1 MATSWIGRR
10 LAGILKSTGA
20 DTRVEQVA
28 DHETLDM
35 LSAYALAMLETG
47 QATNDVEDTLRE
59 IAREYEMDGFSVV
72 VLPTFVI
79 LQAQGQTAQFESARP
94 AGSRLDQAGAVEMLT
109 ARALR
114 RELAPGDAI
123 HLLHTAMA
131 ARTRFRWPLALLGHV
146 ILTIGFGM
154 VINPAAQAIP
164 AYALLGLGV
173 GALVLLSRRFTGLS
187 AAVPVI
193 AAFAVTIVTT
203 LWLSSLVGDS
213 ALRIIAPPLV
223 SFLPGGTLTIAAIE
237 LTSNQVIS
245 GASRL
250 VYGVAQ
256 LLLLTFGV
264 FAASTIVGGLHS
276 GHAQTTLG
284 WWAGLAGVALVAVG
298 YTLFMSAPRGALLWI
313 VVALAVSYGAQAL
326 GAVLLGAAL
335 SGFFGAVVVAPFAR
349 FASRFRG
356 SPPATVMSLPCFW
369 LLVPGALGFI
379 GLSGVASSSPAAI
392 QTLTTAGLSVLAI
405 ALGAIVGIGLSRDA
419 GRLGRLS
426 RRRS

>member
-1 MATSWIGRR
+1 MATSWLARR
-10 LAGILKSTGA
+10 LAGILKSAGT
-20 DTRVEQVA
+20 DVRVELVA

-35 LSAYALAMLETG
+35 LSAFALAMLETG
-47 QATNDVEDTLRE
+47 QATNDVEETVRS
-59 IAREYEMDGFSVV
+59 IAAAYSLDGFSVV

-79 LQAQGQTAQFESARP
+79 LQAGGQTAQFSSAKP
-94 AGSRLDQAGAVEMLT
+94 AGSRLDEAGAVELLT

-114 RELAPGDAI
+114 RELMPTDAVR
-123 HLLHTAMA
+123 LLNDALA
-131 ARTRFRWPLALLGHV
+131 ARPRFPWPLAWLGHV
-146 ILTIGFGM
+146 ILTVGFGM
-154 VINPAAQAIP
+154 VINPTAPAIP
-164 AYALLGLGV
+164 AYAVLGFGV
-173 GALVLLSRRFTGLS
+173 GGLILLSRRFSGLA
-187 AAVPVI
+187 AAVPVV

-203 LWLSSLVGDS
+203 LWLSYLVGDS

-223 SFLPGGTLTIAAIE
+223 SFLPGGTLTVAAIE

-276 GHAQTTLG
+276 GTAQQPLG
-284 WWAGLAGVALVAVG
+284 WWGGLLGVALVAVG
-298 YTLFMSAPRGALLWI
+298 YTLFMSAPRGAFIWL

-326 GAVLLGAAL
+326 GAVLIGAAL

-356 SPPATVMSLPCFW
+356 APPASVMSLACFW

-379 GLSGVASSSPAAI
+379 GLSGVASDSVNAL

-405 ALGAIVGIGLSRDA
+405 ALGAIVGIGVSRDA
-419 GRLGRLS
+419 GRVTRLA

>member
-1 MATSWIGRR
+1 MATWFSRR
-10 LAGILKSTGA
+10 LASILKSAATDA
-20 DTRVEQVA
+20 RIDEVA

-35 LSAYALAMLETG
+35 LSAFALAMLETG
-47 QATNDVEDTLRE
+47 QATNDVEETLRT
-59 IAREYEMDGFSVV
+59 IAQVYGLEKFSVV

-79 LQAQGQTAQFESARP
+79 LQAHEQTAEFSSARP
-94 AGSRLDQAGAVEMLT
+94 AVARLDQAGAVELLT

-114 RELAPGDAI
+114 RELAPMDAVTR
-123 HLLHTAMA
+123 LSAALA
-131 ARTRFRWPLALLGHV
+131 ARPRFGWALSLLGHV

-154 VINPAAQAIP
+154 VINPVALAIP
-164 AYALLGLGV
+164 AYAVLGLGV
-173 GALVLLSRRFTGLS
+173 GLLILLARRFTGLA
-187 AAVPVI
+187 AAVPVV

-203 LWLSSLVGDS
+203 LWLSHLVGDS

-264 FAASTIVGGLHS
+264 FAASTIVGGLHA
-276 GHAQTTLG
+276 GHAQQQLG
-284 WWAGLAGVALVAVG
+284 WWGGLVGVALVAVG
-298 YTLFMSAPRGALLWI
+298 FTLFMSAPRGAFVWL
-313 VVALAVSYGAQAL
+313 VVALAVSYGAQVL
-326 GAVLLGAAL
+326 GVLVLGAAL

-356 SPPATVMSLPCFW
+356 APPASVMSLACFW

-379 GLSGVASSSPAAI
+379 GLSGIASSSADAL

-405 ALGAIVGIGLSRDA
+405 ALGAIVGVGVSRDA
-419 GRLGRLS
+419 GRLRRLA
-426 RRRS
+426 RRRA